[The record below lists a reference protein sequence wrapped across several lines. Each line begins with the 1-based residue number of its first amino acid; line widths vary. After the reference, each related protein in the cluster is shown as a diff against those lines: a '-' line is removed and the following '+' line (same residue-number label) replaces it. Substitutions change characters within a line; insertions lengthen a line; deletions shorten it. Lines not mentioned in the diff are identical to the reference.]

1 MTVATEARPAAP
13 TRDRAIDA
21 VRALAILGVVCG
33 HWLVGALLADETGA
47 LAIDSPLRTLGWL
60 APATWLLQML
70 GLFFLV
76 GGYASAPSLLRAR
89 ERGETDGGWLRRRL
103 ARLGRPILG
112 AVAVVIAGIGL
123 AAVYGVPAG
132 TLRTWAVL
140 VVQPFWFI
148 GVYALVTALT
158 PLALR
163 LDRRWGW
170 RAALPLAAAVAVVD
184 VARYGFGAPEALGY
198 LTVVPAWMFAYQLGV
213 TWARRGID
221 RRVAVGLLA
230 GGVAL
235 FAALLVVAHYPLSMV
250 TVPGAGRSNSNPP
263 SLLVIA
269 LAAAQSGAAILLRER
284 LGRLLHR
291 RERLWKAVG
300 LLNLFA
306 MTVFCWHQTALV
318 AVAAAAHELGDVRG
332 LTDTPDG
339 PGWVLAR
346 VGWFPVLGLVLA
358 GLVVGA
364 GRFERIRHASRGQR
378 WGAGLAA
385 AVFTVYLLAVY

>member
-1 MTVATEARPAAP
+1 MTVATEARPATP

-21 VRALAILGVVCG
+21 IRALAILGVVCG
-33 HWLVGALLADETGA
+33 HWLVGALVPTPNGLGV
-47 LAIDSPLRTLGWL
+47 DSPLRTLDWL
-60 APATWLLQML
+60 APATWVLQML

-76 GGYASAPSLLRAR
+76 GGYAGAPSLRRAR
-89 ERGETDGGWLRRRL
+89 ERGQTDGQWLRHRL
-103 ARLGRPILG
+103 ARMARPILG
-112 AVAVVIAGIGL
+112 AVAVVIAAIGL
-123 AAVYGVPAG
+123 ASVYGVPAG

-148 GVYALVTALT
+148 AVYALVTALT

-163 LDRRWGW
+163 LDERWGW

-198 LTVVPAWMFAYQLGV
+198 LTVVPAWMFTYQLGV
-213 TWARRGID
+213 TWARRGLD

-230 GGVAL
+230 GGLAL

-263 SLLVIA
+263 SLLVVA
-269 LAAAQSGAAILLRER
+269 LAAAQSGAAILLRDR
-284 LGRLLHR
+284 IDRALHR
-291 RERLWKAVG
+291 RERAYTVVG

-306 MTVFCWHQTALV
+306 LTVFCWHQTALV
-318 AVAAAAHELGDVRG
+318 GVVTAADATGQAIHG

-346 VGWFPVLGLVLA
+346 VAWFPVLALVLA
-358 GLVVGA
+358 GLCAAA
-364 GRFERIRHASRGQR
+364 GRFERIQRATRGQR

-385 AVFTVYLLAVY
+385 AAFAAYLVAVY